1 MKKNIGFIGMGSMA
15 KAMVQGFLNAGVLK
29 PEQLNAYAPSQEKL
43 KQNAAALGFFP
54 CESLADTVTVS
65 DICILCCKP
74 QQIESV
80 LRDISPLLKGKVL
93 LSVAAGWD
101 YERFSPLLLPDTRF
115 QYIMPNTPAMTG
127 EGVLLFEARHSLAN
141 EERQEIMELFGCLGM
156 VRELPSSL
164 MGVGAAVTGC
174 GPAFLYLI
182 TEAFA
187 DAAVKYGVSRSLA
200 YELVSQM
207 IAGSAR
213 LQLSTGKHPGMLKD
227 EVCSPGG
234 TTILGVDALEKAG
247 LRAACLQAVDAVMK
261 GTRP

>member
-15 KAMVQGFLNAGVLK
+15 GAMVQGFQRAGALK
-29 PEQLNAYAPSQEKL
+29 SQQIFAYAPSQEKL
-43 KQNAAALGFFP
+43 RRNAAALGFSP
-54 CESLADTVTVS
+54 CETLADAVTAS

-74 QQIESV
+74 QQIEPV
-80 LRDISPLLKGKVL
+80 LRDIAPLLKGKVL

-127 EGVLLFEARHSLAN
+127 EGVLLFEARHSLEAG
-141 EERQEIMELFGCLGM
+141 ERQEIMELFGSLGM

-174 GPAFLYLI
+174 GPAFLCLI

-187 DAAVKYGVSRSLA
+187 DAAVKYGISRPLA

-213 LQLSTGKHPGMLKD
+213 LQMTTGKHPGQLKD

-247 LRAACLQAVDAVMK
+247 LRAACLQAIDAVMK